1 MATHNESRPRILS
14 PARKCLIE
22 LMREIGYGRIY
33 GLTIRDGEPV
43 LSPRPRIALSHKFG
57 GDHSRPPRACDTA
70 LKQAHLDLLLLFDEI
85 GNGTIDELTI
95 TNGLPLHAER
105 SG

>member
-1 MATHNESRPRILS
+1 MTTHNESRPRILS
-14 PARKCLIE
+14 PARKRLID

-43 LSPRPRIALSHKFG
+43 LSPRPHVSLSHKFG
-57 GDHSRPPRACDTA
+57 GDHGRAPRSGDPA
-70 LKQAHLDLLLLFDEI
+70 LKQAHFDLLLLFDEI

-105 SG
+105 TG